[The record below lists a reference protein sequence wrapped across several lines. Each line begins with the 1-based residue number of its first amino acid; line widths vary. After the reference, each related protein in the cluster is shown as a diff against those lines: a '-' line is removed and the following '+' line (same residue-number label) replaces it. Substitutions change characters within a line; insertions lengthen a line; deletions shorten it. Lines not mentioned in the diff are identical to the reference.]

1 MHILQ
6 GDDTD
11 SGVRVLRPLKC
22 ELACPSNDWQQTWR
36 LARLR
41 GLGPENST
49 FLLKMIWGILPCKE
63 RVSRILPNAA
73 PECQLCNNSTERV
86 PETLEHAL
94 LCCEGNNGI
103 PNTLLTLFRSYVPDM
118 TARQLLTLDLNLD
131 SCMELP
137 LVWILAVTL
146 SNIWDQRK
154 EGRVCPVRTR
164 ADLEARCRLLR
175 EGKGTGLQ
183 NAFTLASIAIQA
195 MYRG

>member
-1 MHILQ
+1 M
-6 GDDTD
+6 
-11 SGVRVLRPLKC
+11 
-22 ELACPSNDWQQTWR
+22 
-36 LARLR
+36 
-41 GLGPENST
+41 
-49 FLLKMIWGILPCKE
+49 
-63 RVSRILPNAA
+63 
-73 PECQLCNNSTERV
+73 CNNSIVRV

-94 LCCEGNNGI
+94 LGCSGNNGI

-137 LVWILAVTL
+137 LVWILRL

-154 EGRVCPVRTR
+154 EGRVCPIRTR

-175 EGKGTGLQ
+175 EGKGAGLQ